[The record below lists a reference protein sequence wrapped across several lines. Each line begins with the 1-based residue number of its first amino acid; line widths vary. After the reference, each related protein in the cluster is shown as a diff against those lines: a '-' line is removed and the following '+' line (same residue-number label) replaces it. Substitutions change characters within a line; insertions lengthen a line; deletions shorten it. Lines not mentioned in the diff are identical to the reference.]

1 MAANPRQL
9 MTDRYD
15 TSNLVEDQ
23 YEPGSNGKVLRNLL
37 CIVDPIEMGVVE
49 TNALWAA
56 QAGLIGDVSID
67 QSFTA
72 KDLCNMHE
80 RWLKGTYSWAGKPRS
95 VNISKAGFSFAQSRF
110 VPTLLVEFEREQLS
124 KYTPCRFESRDAIA
138 HALAEVHV
146 ELMLIHPFREGNG
159 RLGRILATLMAL
171 QAGLPI
177 LDFSEL
183 DDERRE
189 EYFAAVRAGL
199 DRNYLPMKRLFVD
212 IIERSLTTS

>member
-1 MAANPRQL
+1 MNNMP
-9 MTDRYD
+9 DRYD
-15 TSNLVEDQ
+15 TSNLIEDQ
-23 YEPGSNGKVLRNLL
+23 YEPGSNGKVLSNLL
-37 CIVDPIEMGVVE
+37 GIVDPVEMGVVE

-56 QAGLIGDVSID
+56 QADLIGDVSVD

-72 KDLCNMHE
+72 QDLCNMHE
-80 RWLKGTYSWAGKPRS
+80 KWLKGIYSWAGKPRS
-95 VNISKAGFSFAQSRF
+95 VNISKNGFSFAQSRF

-124 KYTPCRFESRDAIA
+124 KYTPCRFESRDEIA

-159 RLGRILATLMAL
+159 RLGRIVATLMAL

-183 DDERRE
+183 DGERRE
-189 EYFAAVRAGL
+189 EYFAAVRAGM
-199 DRNYLPMKRLFVD
+199 DRNYLPMKRLFEV
-212 IIERSLTTS
+212 IIESSLTAS